1 MVLSEVEHGV
11 LVALVYHHRSYNLH
25 HSSSQTDTPGLVG
38 CPLGGKRFALRTHPP
53 LRRELPS
60 PSYFRFLLG
69 ARPPPPARLTS
80 LRFTTTSCRRTSRVH
95 SSTEF
100 SRSLRGRS
108 AGTAWRR
115 AHRRASPRSATLFP
129 RYGEG
134 DEKVENETTRQT
146 KTAVCLDSQCGGMI
160 GPGVL
165 LRG

>member
-69 ARPPPPARLTS
+69 ARPPPPRPVNL
-80 LRFTTTSCRRTSRVH
+80 V
-95 SSTEF
+95 
-100 SRSLRGRS
+100 
-108 AGTAWRR
+108 
-115 AHRRASPRSATLFP
+115 
-129 RYGEG
+129 
-134 DEKVENETTRQT
+134 KVYHNQLQTNEQG
-146 KTAVCLDSQCGGMI
+146 ALLD
-160 GPGVL
+160 GVL
-165 LRG
+165 PQPSGKVCRNSVEESAPQSLAKECNTISQVWGGR